1 MAQPLTAADIEARIL
16 ETRKLITE
24 KWGWFLALG
33 IVLIVAGLAAIAFP
47 FLSTIAAKIMLGWL
61 FLIGGVVMILHAFNA
76 PGWKGFIWELLIGIL
91 YLVAGAYL
99 SFFPLTGLV
108 TLAILLA
115 ALFIAEGVAE
125 VIMAFQ
131 VRPHEG
137 WGWLLLSGI
146 AALAVGVM
154 IGMDLPGS
162 ATWAL
167 GLLVGINLIFS
178 GWSYVFLALAGRKAD
193 AALHHL
199 IGRLFNGLRGIQEPG
214 RRNMSSLRRS

>member
-1 MAQPLTAADIEARIL
+1 MVQSLSPADIQARLL
-16 ETRKLITE
+16 ETKKLITE

-47 FLSTIAAKIMLGWL
+47 FVSTIAAKIMLGWL
-61 FLIGGVVMILHAFNA
+61 FLIGGVMMILHAFSA
-76 PGWKGFIWELLIGIL
+76 QAWQGFLWSLIIGIL
-91 YLVAGAYL
+91 YVVVGGYL

-115 ALFIAEGVAE
+115 ALFLAEGIAE
-125 VIMAFQ
+125 VIMAFK

-137 WGWLLLSGI
+137 WGFLLLSGI

-154 IGMDLPGS
+154 IGLDLPGS

-167 GLLVGINLIFS
+167 GLLVGINLLFS
-178 GWSYVFLALAGRKAD
+178 GWSYVFLALAGRKA
-193 AALHHL
+193 AA
-199 IGRLFNGLRGIQEPG
+199 
-214 RRNMSSLRRS
+214 